1 MHTITAEFVKSAA
14 HREQSPEI
22 NLPEIVII
30 GRSNVWKSTLIN
42 YLTNKKEL
50 AKASKVPGKTTLIN
64 FFLIDNAR
72 LLVDFPWYGYAK
84 KWKDTRMQWLDTMQD
99 YLTSK
104 PTIAD
109 TLLLINGHLP
119 PQKVDMLMIH
129 ALQES
134 QISYTIIVTKT
145 DKVAMKQVSR
155 NIKELK
161 AFFKEHGYNVPEMLY
176 TSSMKKQWAPGL
188 LRHIEK
194 KIIS

>member
-1 MHTITAEFVKSAA
+1 
-14 HREQSPEI
+14 
-22 NLPEIVII
+22 
-30 GRSNVWKSTLIN
+30 
-42 YLTNKKEL
+42 
-50 AKASKVPGKTTLIN
+50 
-64 FFLIDNAR
+64 
-72 LLVDFPWYGYAK
+72 
-84 KWKDTRMQWLDTMQD
+84 MQWLDTMQD

-176 TSSMKKQWAPGL
+176 TSSMKKQ
-188 LRHIEK
+188 
-194 KIIS
+194 